1 MTALLLLGIALAGF
15 GVLTLFKF
23 PDRPGGTIRLHRM
36 EISSA
41 GAGLPLIAFGITA
54 MAFSAVGA
62 GLSDGGT
69 LPPPIARPS
78 PTSTSSETT
87 SPAAAGDWV
96 GRLVDPVT
104 RELVASGVAVSEVP
118 VVDASKREGEIVAQ
132 DPAPGEPLG
141 KQTTLKVIRNPGRI
155 DLLACC
161 VQFIDGQFSSG
172 YWRQLPAEIGRQRYD
187 TTLRWTYGGPGNDGV
202 AIPLSADQRITR
214 LTAVVGIANDADVSN
229 ETQATVVVKIE
240 GIETMRRT
248 VTVANPLPLDL
259 PVAHVSRVELL
270 FTGVNVPVVIADLT
284 GHRS

>member
-1 MTALLLLGIALAGF
+1 MTALLIFGTALAGL
-15 GVLTLFKF
+15 GVLVLFKF

-36 EISSA
+36 EVSSA
-41 GAGLPLIAFGITA
+41 GAGLPLIALGITA

-62 GLSDGGT
+62 GLSDGT
-69 LPPPIARPS
+69 PLPRPIARPS
-78 PTSTSSETT
+78 PTSTSSATT
-87 SPAAAGDWV
+87 SPAVAGNWV

-104 RELVASGVAVSEVP
+104 GELAASGVAVSEVP
-118 VVDASKREGEIVAQ
+118 VVDESKREGEIVAQ
-132 DPAPGEPLG
+132 DPAPGQPLEH
-141 KQTTLKVIRNPGRI
+141 TILNVVRNPGRI

-270 FTGVNVPVVIADLT
+270 FTGVNVPVVIARLT
-284 GHRS
+284 GHQG